1 MGWFEFLDLSMI
13 LRHPLAMIA
22 DAPQHSSLV
31 KVMRGVLP
39 NVVRSFYCEGTTSR
53 IIPGLLECPWKLV
66 TS

>member
-39 NVVRSFYCEGTTSR
+39 NVVRSFYCEGT
-53 IIPGLLECPWKLV
+53 IEDHPGLLECPWKLV